1 VKSVGEMNQAELAA
15 YVHDQLRQEGIDLVL
30 SGGAAVSIYTSNRY
44 ISHDID
50 FVTTGLAGRAQI
62 KRAMERLGFREVGRH
77 YEHPDAKWFVEFPGG
92 PPSVGTEPIA
102 RIEEI
107 HFATGTLRVISAT
120 DCVKDR
126 LSAYYHFHDRQSLH
140 QARLVAAERD
150 VDLAEVRRWSEVEGK
165 LDEFAKIEHELSRN
179 SHAEAPPHSL

>member
-1 VKSVGEMNQAELAA
+1 MKPVGAMNQAELAA
-15 YVHDQLRQEGIDLVL
+15 YVHSQLRQEGIDVVL

-44 ISHDID
+44 ISHDVD
-50 FVTTGLAGRAQI
+50 FVPTGLASRSQI
-62 KRAMERLGFREVGRH
+62 KRAMGRLGFREVGRH

-102 RIEEI
+102 HIDEI

-126 LSAYYHFHDRQSLH
+126 LSAYYHWHDRQALD
-140 QARLVAAERD
+140 QAHLVAAD
-150 VDLAEVRRWSEVEGK
+150 HDIDLVEVKRWSEVEGK
-165 LDEFAKIEHELSRN
+165 VDEFAKIEHELSRN
-179 SHAEAPPHSL
+179 PPR